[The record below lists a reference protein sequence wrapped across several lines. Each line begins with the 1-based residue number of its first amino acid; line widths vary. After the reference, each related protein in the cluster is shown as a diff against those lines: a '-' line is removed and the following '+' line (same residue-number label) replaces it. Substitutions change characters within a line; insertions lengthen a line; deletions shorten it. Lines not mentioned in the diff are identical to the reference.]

1 MRKTLNWKHNSKEKK
16 QYLHN
21 GKIWL
26 ADGGMAYLTETA
38 GYWKRQSPFMDL
50 SDINDTDN

>member
-50 SDINDTDN
+50 SDIDDTDN